1 MNKYFTAI
9 LMLLVLSEAK
19 AQVQQEDANRWT
31 ELNIENDKVKK
42 YMKEVTY
49 DYYTPS
55 VMSDYIGTRT
65 PQDEH
70 PRSIAINL
78 SWLQHDQE
86 YRLTCYEHNKLVL
99 SKNVTAADKIS
110 VLTNLLPDNIYS
122 YYVKQVNS
130 TKAERSGYIFT
141 SGQIRMI
148 EFPTL
153 YNTRDLGGWA
163 TLDGRRIKYGM
174 LIRGVELH
182 KGKRNIAN
190 EECLEG
196 LRKLGVAAELD
207 MRRTYYLPQ
216 NSDFADNTIPTESA
230 FGANVP
236 YLCVNM
242 TSIESMLSSY
252 PSKFGDAL
260 KFIINNLKEGR
271 PIYYHCVW
279 GADRTGTLSALIEAM
294 LGVSLNDIYKD
305 YELTSFSAYSSTRDK
320 ASLNTRLLNVIG
332 YTEGGT
338 KTLQECAVNY
348 AVNRLG
354 VKIEDIIAMQDI
366 LLEPSKDVPT
376 TINGSGISNSIPAG
390 GNIYFT
396 PSGVQRTILQHG
408 INIIYDGNGNARKV
422 MAK

>member
-1 MNKYFTAI
+1 MNKFFTAI

-19 AQVQQEDANRWT
+19 AQMQQEDASRWS

-42 YMKEVTY
+42 YMKEVVY
-49 DYYTPS
+49 DYYSPT
-55 VMSDYIGTRT
+55 VMSDYIGTRA

-70 PRSIAINL
+70 PRSIAIDL
-78 SWLQHDQE
+78 SWMESGQE
-86 YRLTCYEHNKLVL
+86 YRLTCYEQNKIVL
-99 SKNVTAADKIS
+99 SKNVSAEENVFI
-110 VLTNLLPDNIYS
+110 LTNLIPDKTYS
-122 YYVKQVNS
+122 YYIKQVNS
-130 TKAERSGYIFT
+130 VKIEKSGYIFT
-141 SGQIRMI
+141 NGQVRMI

-153 YNTRDLGGWA
+153 YNTRDIGGWP

-230 FGANVP
+230 FGADVP

-271 PIYYHCVW
+271 PVYYHCVW
-279 GADRTGTLSALIEAM
+279 GADRTGTLSALIEAI
-294 LGVSLNDIYKD
+294 LGVSLNNIYKE

-332 YTEGGT
+332 YAEGGT

-376 TINGSGISNSIPAG
+376 TINGSGISNGSPAG
-390 GNIYFT
+390 SSIYFS
-396 PSGVQRTILQHG
+396 PSGVKRTMLQRG
-408 INIIYDGNGNARKV
+408 INIIADGNGNVRKV
-422 MAK
+422 MVK